1 MEILSLTVICIDD
14 DEFMLKAIGRMIRR
28 LRPNWNLISST
39 NPLSWQE
46 EWNKVQQ
53 EETPAIFI
61 SDLLMPKKRGD
72 QLLEEVKDIFPDAL
86 RVLLTGDT
94 AHTLPEQ
101 AQAYAH
107 FVVPKPFTED
117 DFEHLFQCA
126 ERLHMMPFDDECRR
140 KLGGLSDI
148 PVLPNTVL
156 KLQQVIH
163 SPSCDLHKI
172 AEVISHEPALVARIF
187 QLANSPYLGFRRST
201 ESLPEAVGRLGATL
215 VESLAVSQLT
225 RISHKHLTLSEHK
238 KIAEDALETA
248 AVARLVA
255 KSMGLTLAEQDKVFA
270 AGLLSSIGV
279 LIMAEQGLPLEKLTE
294 CLGLQ
299 KGYKDTHI
307 VAAYVLIMWGYDID
321 LGDIILNQ
329 NSIVFDEG
337 VPLRQCASIVGLAT
351 HISMMKNEAKLLELA
366 EQLPE
371 AVAKTVVELIPI
383 LLAR

>member
-1 MEILSLTVICIDD
+1 METMSLTVICIDD

-28 LRPNWNLISST
+28 LRPGWTLISST
-39 NPLSWQE
+39 DPLSWKE
-46 EWNKVQQ
+46 EWHNSQRR
-53 EETPAIFI
+53 EPAIFI

-72 QLLEEVKDIFPDAL
+72 QLLHEVKDIFPDAL

-126 ERLHMMPFDDECRR
+126 ERLHMMPFDQECRR
-140 KLGGLSDI
+140 QLGALTDL

-156 KLQQVIH
+156 KLQQVIN
-163 SPSCDLHKI
+163 SPSCDIHKI
-172 AEVISHEPALVARIF
+172 AEVVSHEPALVARVF
-187 QLANSPYLGFRRST
+187 QLSNSPYLGFRRST
-201 ESLPEAVGRLGATL
+201 DSLPEAVGRLGATL
-215 VESLAVSQLT
+215 VESLAVTQLT
-225 RISHKHLTLSEHK
+225 RISHKYLTLNEHK
-238 KIAEDALETA
+238 KIAEDALESA
-248 AVARLVA
+248 AVARLLA

-270 AGLLSSIGV
+270 AALLSSIGV
-279 LIMAEQGLPLEKLTE
+279 LIMAEQGLPLDKLTE

-329 NSIVFDEG
+329 NSIVFDDAL
-337 VPLRQCASIVGLAT
+337 PLRQCASIVGLAT
-351 HISMMKNEAKLLELA
+351 HISMMKSETQLTELA

-371 AVAKTVVELIPI
+371 TVAKTIVELIPL